1 MKGAREGASRRR
13 AASLAAGLGA
23 LLALSVGPSWAG
35 SNGPGSPQN
44 AGTGARFVL
53 EPTPG
58 ARAVEPFL
66 ARLWDSGFFRRN
78 DAVLRELLNNRYA
91 FLGPDGPVPPQGS
104 RGLGCYSHAP
114 DGRDVIFLRKDLFSR
129 FEIGLEEVTVYPSED
144 RRVLPVLVHEICHDL
159 WMNVLDDRE
168 RAAFAREGQD
178 LMEQYCLA
186 QTPDGRRL
194 FLLCFGDDLGEA
206 SCRRSY
212 AEIDRLLVARADRP
226 VCAHELFAWLAERL
240 FVTKARIPGP
250 LQKYY
255 SCLIAAVPAAGSGG
269 VK

>member
-1 MKGAREGASRRR
+1 MKRTRDGASRGQ
-13 AASLAAGLGA
+13 AASVAAGLA
-23 LLALSVGPSWAG
+23 VLLSVAAGPLGAG
-35 SNGPGSPQN
+35 PIGPGGPQKP
-44 AGTGARFVL
+44 GSEVRFAL

-58 ARAVEPFL
+58 GRAVEPFL

-78 DAVLRELLNNRYA
+78 DAVRREILNNRYV

-104 RGLGCYSHAP
+104 RGLGCYAHEP

-129 FEIGLEEVTVYPSED
+129 LEIGLEGVTIYRNEGQ
-144 RRVLPVLVHEICHDL
+144 RVLPVLVHEICHDL
-159 WMNVLDDRE
+159 WLNVLDDRE

-194 FLLCFGDDLGEA
+194 FLLYFGDDLGDA
-206 SCRRSY
+206 GCRRSY
-212 AEIDRLLVARADRP
+212 AEIDRLLSARAERP

-255 SCLIAAVPAAGSGG
+255 SCVIAAAPSAGTAAFR
-269 VK
+269 